1 MLLWVN
7 GRLVPAA
14 EAAVSPF
21 DAGFLLGYGVFETMR
36 SFRGKVFRLEAHL
49 ERLTGGCRRLG
60 LNGVPE
66 HAALSRAVAL
76 TLQANGLTAARLR
89 LTVTAGPESAP
100 GTGPAAGVP
109 AADAPAVGTPTVV
122 VTAFPL
128 SPEMEQPV
136 FWTAGT
142 CPRPVF
148 SGDPLLSVKTVSRAG
163 HTLARREALAAGY
176 DEALLINERGVYTEG
191 TVTNLFVVRGRVL
204 QTPPLSD
211 GLLPGLTRGI
221 IKELAG
227 GLGLEFR
234 EAPVRAQDMLSADE
248 VFLTNT
254 VGGLIPLA
262 ALDGV
267 PLGAAVPGPRTVLL
281 RQAYRALLT
290 KEC

>member
-1 MLLWVN
+1 MRPVLLWVN

-36 SFRGKVFRLEAHL
+36 SFQGKVFRLEAHL

-66 HAALSRAVAL
+66 RAELGRAVAL
-76 TLQANGLTAARLR
+76 TLQANGLTTARLR

-100 GTGPAAGVP
+100 GAG
-109 AADAPAVGTPTVV
+109 PAVGAPTVV

-128 SPEMEQPV
+128 FPEMEQPA

-148 SGDPLLSVKTVSRAG
+148 SGDPLLAVKTVSRAA

-176 DEALLINERGVYTEG
+176 DEALLVNERGVYTEG
-191 TVTNLFVVRGRVL
+191 TVTNLFVVRGHVL
-204 QTPPLSD
+204 QTPPVSD
-211 GLLPGLTRGI
+211 GLLPGLTREVIRG
-221 IKELAG
+221 LAG
-227 GLGLEFR
+227 ELGLEFR
-234 EAPVRAQDMLSADE
+234 EAPVQAQDMLSADE

-267 PLGAAVPGPRTVLL
+267 PLGATVPGPRTVLL